1 MRKRDALKKAL
12 SDSWQRADV
21 IPLPVTGDDI
31 ARGMCR
37 LAISFTMNGDVLV
50 TVGPDLGAH
59 LVQWA
64 LGRAANGGRQG
75 GGMSVRPWVV
85 SVDDFSPKATGRES
99 RHRPAST

>member
-1 MRKRDALKKAL
+1 MRKQDALKKAL

-37 LAISFTMNGDVLV
+37 LAISFTMNGDVPPV

-59 LVQWA
+59 LVQLA
-64 LGRAANGGRQG
+64 LGRRPMVGGKAA
-75 GGMSVRPWVV
+75 V
-85 SVDDFSPKATGRES
+85 
-99 RHRPAST
+99 

>member
-37 LAISFTMNGDVLV
+37 LAISFTMNGDVPPV

-75 GGMSVRPWVV
+75 GGMSVRP
-85 SVDDFSPKATGRES
+85 VDDFSPKATGRGA